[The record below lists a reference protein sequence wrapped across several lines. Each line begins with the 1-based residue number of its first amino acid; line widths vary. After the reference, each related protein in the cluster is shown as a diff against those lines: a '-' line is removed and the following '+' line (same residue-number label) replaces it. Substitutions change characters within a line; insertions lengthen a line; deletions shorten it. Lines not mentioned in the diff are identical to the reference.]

1 MTCLCTTAGYGPKGG
16 GPYMSPGDSAI
27 GSGVSSGMVSGVQS
41 GGQNKAHSDVAPG
54 DLEQLDSDE
63 IPPQQQPQQQQS
75 FGKIHLYVVV

>member
-1 MTCLCTTAGYGPKGG
+1 
-16 GPYMSPGDSAI
+16 
-27 GSGVSSGMVSGVQS
+27 MVSGVQS
-41 GGQNKAHSDVAPG
+41 GVQTKAHSDVAPG